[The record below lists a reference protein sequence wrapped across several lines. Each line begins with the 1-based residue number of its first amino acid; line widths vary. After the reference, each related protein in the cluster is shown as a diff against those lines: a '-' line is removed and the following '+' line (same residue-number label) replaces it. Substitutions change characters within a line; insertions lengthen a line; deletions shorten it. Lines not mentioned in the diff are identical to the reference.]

1 MHFVKGRPS
10 GFLSFT
16 YAEEPFLQILFS
28 DSSTVFYSRSE
39 EPAHGWLWGT
49 NHAWMGND
57 LSWRQTRIR
66 VQMTWGFP
74 GGCQAPGFRVWI
86 NTASSWH
93 TRVEDDTATLSHLPV
108 ASSLCW
114 VTDFPL
120 TAAICSKTQ
129 WRLWRVG
136 MATKH
141 WNCLRGKVNLL

>member
-10 GFLSFT
+10 GFT
-16 YAEEPFLQILFS
+16 YAEKPFLQILFS
-28 DSSTVFYSRSE
+28 DSSTLCFTAEVKNLHMGDYR
-39 EPAHGWLWGT
+39 GT

-66 VQMTWGFP
+66 VLMTWGFP
-74 GGCQAPGFRVWI
+74 GGCQAPEFRVWI

-93 TRVEDDTATLSHLPV
+93 TCVEDDTATLSHLPV